1 MIPACFP
8 LGPTIFLEPQQVL
21 GDSQLIVVEGLFDAF
36 EPVVELIEKE
46 LELVEVDF
54 F

>member
-1 MIPACFP
+1 MISACFP
-8 LGPTIFLEPQQVL
+8 LGPTTFLKPKQVL
-21 GDSQLIVVEGLFDAF
+21 GDSQLIVVEGLFDGF
-36 EPVVELIEKE
+36 EPVVEFIEEE